1 MPHARTPGEAAV
13 LVESLVFV
21 LVGLAAASAAL
32 LGLPGYYR
40 ASRPLVVGT
49 ALASALLGGVVA
61 HFCLDGR
68 RPVAAVAFSALAAG
82 VVTSLLARP
91 DLAAGR
97 APAHRHHPH
106 RAGAHRAPR
115 RHRPA

>member
-1 MPHARTPGEAAV
+1 M
-13 LVESLVFV
+13 LVESIAFA
-21 LVGLAAASAAL
+21 LVGLVAGTAAL
-32 LGLPGYYR
+32 LGLPRYFR
-40 ASRPLVVGT
+40 ASRPLVAGT
-49 ALASALLGGVVA
+49 APAAALLGGVVA

-68 RPVAAVAFSALAAG
+68 YPVVAVAFSALAAG
-82 VVTSLLARP
+82 VLTSLLARP

-106 RAGAHRAPR
+106 RSGAHRAPR

>member
-1 MPHARTPGEAAV
+1 M
-13 LVESLVFV
+13 LVESIVFA
-21 LVGLAAASAAL
+21 LVGLVTGGTAL
-32 LGLPGYYR
+32 LALPSYFR
-40 ASRPLVVGT
+40 APRALTVGT
-49 ALASALLGGVVA
+49 ALAAALVGGVIA

-68 RPVAAVAFSALAAG
+68 YPPVAVAASALASG
-82 VVTSLLARP
+82 VLTSLLARP

-106 RAGAHRAPR
+106 RSGAHRAPR

>member
-1 MPHARTPGEAAV
+1 M
-13 LVESLVFV
+13 LVESIAFA
-21 LVGLAAASAAL
+21 LVGLVTGAAAL
-32 LGLPGYYR
+32 LALPSYFR
-40 ASRPLVVGT
+40 AARALTLGT
-49 ALASALLGGVVA
+49 ALAAALAGGSVA
-61 HFCLDGR
+61 HFCLDGHY
-68 RPVAAVAFSALAAG
+68 PAASVAASALASG
-82 VVTSLLARP
+82 VLTSLLARP

>member
-1 MPHARTPGEAAV
+1 M
-13 LVESLVFV
+13 LVESIAFA
-21 LVGLAAASAAL
+21 LVGLAAGLAAVLARPAYFRAARTLTLGTALAAAL
-32 LGLPGYYR
+32 LG
-40 ASRPLVVGT
+40 GT
-49 ALASALLGGVVA
+49 VA

-68 RPVAAVAFSALAAG
+68 YPAASIAAAALTSAVL
-82 VVTSLLARP
+82 TTTLARP

-106 RAGAHRAPR
+106 RAGVHRTR

>member
-1 MPHARTPGEAAV
+1 M
-13 LVESLVFV
+13 LVESIVFA
-21 LVGLAAASAAL
+21 LVGLAAAAAAL
-32 LGLPGYYR
+32 LGLPGYFR

-49 ALASALLGGVVA
+49 ATAAALLGGVVA

-68 RPVAAVAFSALAAG
+68 LPVVSVAFSALSAG
-82 VVTSLLARP
+82 VLTSLLARP

>member
-1 MPHARTPGEAAV
+1 M
-13 LVESLVFV
+13 LVESILFV
-21 LVGLAAASAAL
+21 LVGLVAGTAAL
-32 LGLPGYYR
+32 VGLPGYFR
-40 ASRPLVVGT
+40 APRPLVVGT
-49 ALASALLGGVVA
+49 ALAAALLGGAVA

-68 RPVAAVAFSALAAG
+68 YPVVAVAFSALAAG
-82 VVTSLLARP
+82 VITSLLARP

>member
-1 MPHARTPGEAAV
+1 M
-13 LVESLVFV
+13 LVESLVFA
-21 LVGLAAASAAL
+21 LVGLVAAATAL
-32 LGLPGYYR
+32 LGLPAYFR
-40 ASRPLVVGT
+40 ASRLTVVGT
-49 ALASALLGGVVA
+49 ALAAALLGGVVA

-68 RPVAAVAFSALAAG
+68 HPVVAVAFSALAAG
-82 VVTSLLARP
+82 VLTSLLARP

>member
-1 MPHARTPGEAAV
+1 M
-13 LVESLVFV
+13 LVESIAFA
-21 LVGLAAASAAL
+21 LVGLVTGLTAL
-32 LGLPGYYR
+32 L
-40 ASRPLVVGT
+40 ARPAYFPAARSLTMGT
-49 ALASALLGGVVA
+49 ALAAALLGGVVA

-68 RPVAAVAFSALAAG
+68 YPVGAVAAAVLASAVL
-82 VVTSLLARP
+82 TSALARP

>member
-1 MPHARTPGEAAV
+1 M
-13 LVESLVFV
+13 LVESLAFA
-21 LVGLAAASAAL
+21 LVGQVTGGAAL
-32 LGLPGYYR
+32 LALPAYFR
-40 ASRPLVVGT
+40 APRALTLGT
-49 ALASALLGGVVA
+49 ALAAALVGGVVA

-68 RPVAAVAFSALAAG
+68 YPAVSVAAAALASA
-82 VVTSLLARP
+82 VLTSMLARP

-106 RAGAHRAPR
+106 RTGAHRAPR